1 MPRYSN
7 IIRMYVLYIYYY
19 YIIIIVVYII
29 N

>member
-19 YIIIIVVYII
+19 YIIIIIVYII